1 MSKKEIPVTD
11 GDENEV
17 KDEVV
22 QENQEETTLEDSNE
36 QEETEEVEAEE
47 VAPKEEEPK
56 KTKSPADELGD
67 MKDKYLRLYAEFDNY
82 RKRTLKERQDLV
94 KMASQDVI
102 KAILPAIDDM
112 DRAIRIADADDN
124 DETVPEGIR
133 LVYNKLLK
141 SLEQQGVKPMETTG
155 VAFDP
160 ELHEALTKIPA
171 PTDDLKG
178 KIVDTIER
186 GYYLNDKIVRYPKV
200 VVGE

>member
-11 GDENEV
+11 GDEKEL
-17 KDEVV
+17 KEEVV
-22 QENQEETTLEDSNE
+22 QENQVENTAEDSDK
-36 QEETEEVEAEE
+36 QEKVTAEKADE
-47 VAPKEEEPK
+47 KAAQEEEPK

-82 RKRTLKERQDLV
+82 RKRTLKERHDLV
-94 KMASQDVI
+94 KLAAQDVI
-102 KAILPAIDDM
+102 KAILPAIDDL

-124 DETVPEGIR
+124 EEIVPEGIR

-155 VAFDP
+155 ADFDP

-171 PTDDLKG
+171 PTEDLKG
-178 KIVDTIER
+178 KIIDTIER
-186 GYYLNDKIVRYPKV
+186 GYYLNDKIVRYAKV
-200 VVGE
+200 VIGE

>member
-11 GDENEV
+11 GDDKEV

-22 QENQEETTLEDSNE
+22 QENKEETTVKDSAKE
-36 QEETEEVEAEE
+36 EETIVEKEGEKA
-47 VAPKEEEPK
+47 AKEEEPK
-56 KTKSPADELGD
+56 KTKSPEDELGD

-82 RKRTLKERQDLV
+82 RKRTLKERHDLI
-94 KMASQDVI
+94 KLAGQDVI
-102 KAILPAIDDM
+102 KAILPAVDDM

-155 VAFDP
+155 ATFDP

-178 KIVDTIER
+178 KIIDTVER

>member
-11 GDENEV
+11 GDEKEL
-17 KDEVV
+17 KEEVV
-22 QENQEETTLEDSNE
+22 QENQVETTTEDSDK
-36 QEETEEVEAEE
+36 QEEITDEKDGEKAAQEED
-47 VAPKEEEPK
+47 PK
-56 KTKSPADELGD
+56 KTKSPVDELGD

-82 RKRTLKERQDLV
+82 RKRTLKERHDLV
-94 KMASQDVI
+94 KLAAQDVI
-102 KAILPAIDDM
+102 KAILPAVDDL

-155 VAFDP
+155 ADFDP

-171 PTDDLKG
+171 PTEDLKG
-178 KIVDTIER
+178 KIIDTVER
-186 GYYLNDKIVRYPKV
+186 GYYLNDKIVRYAKV
-200 VVGE
+200 VIGE